1 MVQEPATIATPLHEI
16 DLMEQLVRL
25 KTIGLIGGT
34 SGFATREYYR
44 RLDEGVQA
52 ALGGQNAAE
61 ILLYSVNFENIRRC
75 IENGRW
81 DDVADY
87 LVDKALRLE
96 RGGADFVLLV
106 SNTLHRVA
114 DKIAAATHVPF
125 VDMLD
130 LTATTIREKGLR
142 KVGMLGTLP
151 VMRDEF
157 YRERYGRHGV
167 DILSPDEAD
176 QREVNRVIFDELCRG
191 RFLPTS
197 KANYRAVIEGMRQR
211 GAEGVVLGCT
221 EIGLLIDE
229 SGLPDLPVF
238 DTTDLHCQKAIE
250 LALEGRQFE
259 KSRVIG
265 L

>member
-1 MVQEPATIATPLHEI
+1 MKQPVQ
-16 DLMEQLVRL
+16 L

-44 RLDEGVQA
+44 RLDDGIQA

-81 DDVADY
+81 DDVGDY
-87 LVDKALRLE
+87 LVDKAVRLE

-114 DKIAAATHVPF
+114 DRIVDAIGIPF

-130 LTATTIREKGLR
+130 LTAATIRSRGLR
-142 KVGMLGTLP
+142 RVGMLGTLP
-151 VMRDEF
+151 VMREEF
-157 YRERYGRHGV
+157 YRTRYRRHEV
-167 DILSPDEAD
+167 DLISPDDAE
-176 QREVNRVIFDELCRG
+176 QTEVNRVIFDELCRG
-191 RFLPTS
+191 QLLPTS
-197 KANYRAVIEGMRQR
+197 KECYRAVIERMRLR

-221 EIGLLIDE
+221 EIGLLIDQ
-229 SGLPDLPVF
+229 SDLPDFPVF
-238 DTTDLHCQKAIE
+238 DTTELHCRKAIE

-259 KSRVIG
+259 KTT
-265 L
+265 